1 MTIQTKKPRLNADTN
16 ELLKVER
23 PFYEQHQFNNELN
36 YCNSDDSQLANCSQW
51 MRNFKVT
58 NVFRSMFPIYTWLS
72 QYSVKNDL
80 FPDVISG
87 CTVAIMHIPQ
97 GKPSRQPAGQPMNNK
112 KKCVHREITACFQS
126 FRE

>member
-36 YCNSDDSQLANCSQW
+36 YCNLDDNQLANCSQW

-58 NVFRSMFPIYTWLS
+58 NIFRSMFPICTWLS
-72 QYSVKNDL
+72 QYNVKNDL
-80 FPDVISG
+80 VADVISG

-97 GKPSRQPAGQPMNNK
+97 GK
-112 KKCVHREITACFQS
+112 
-126 FRE
+126 